1 MFKNDSNN
9 VATCNKAIDSIKNAS
24 NFAKWSI
31 SIIDKYIGNNIL
43 EIGAGLGTFTDFF
56 LQKKT
61 VITTEIDN
69 NCFAE
74 LLKKY
79 DNNPKIKVINGD
91 ILDESF
97 VEIIKRDNTDIDT
110 VICFNV
116 LEHIEDDL
124 KAIGSMKKCLGKD
137 GYIILRVP
145 AFNLLYSNLDKNVG
159 HFRRYSK
166 KDISEKI
173 LFNGLEIVDLSYM
186 DIVGFMAWFFLFKI
200 LRKESFASENQI
212 GIYDKLVPLFS
223 KIEKLIKYPFG
234 LTLFAV
240 CKKKET

>member
-1 MFKNDSNN
+1 MFKNDSNDI
-9 VATCNKAIDSIKNAS
+9 ATCNKAIDSIKNAS
-24 NFAKWSI
+24 NFTKWSI

-43 EIGAGLGTFTDFF
+43 EIGAGIGTFTDFF
-56 LQKKT
+56 LQKET
-61 VITTEIDN
+61 VIATEIDDY
-69 NCFAE
+69 CFAE

-79 DNNPKIKVINGD
+79 DNNYKIKVINGD
-91 ILDESF
+91 ILDDSF
-97 VEIIKRDNTDIDT
+97 VETVKQVNPDINT

-116 LEHIEDDL
+116 LEHIEDDS
-124 KAIGSMKKCLGKD
+124 KAIGNIKKCIKKD

-145 AFNLLYSNLDKNVG
+145 AFNLLYSNLDRNVG

-173 LFNGLEIVDLSYM
+173 LLNGLEIVELSYM
-186 DIVGFMAWFFLFKI
+186 DMVGFMAWFFLFKI
-200 LRKESFASENQI
+200 FKKESFASENQI
-212 GIYDKLVPLFS
+212 GIYDKFVPLFS

-240 CKKKET
+240 CKKKEI